1 MAATTANK
9 TGPNGDGQNGWAE
22 YRRLVLAEL
31 ERLSSQVAA
40 AQAAGTA
47 NQLTLSQA
55 ITDAKTTVLEKLRD
69 TIKGVEDDYE
79 KKIKSI
85 ENAVE
90 RKFKDLEARYNK
102 KIEDLKKEVD
112 KNEKDF
118 KEAETKRE
126 KNEKDVAGL
135 KSKMMILGGVATL
148 LVAIAAVVATI
159 YAGK

>member
-1 MAATTANK
+1 MAATTASK

-40 AQAAGTA
+40 TQATGVAS
-47 NQLTLSQA
+47 QLALSQA
-55 ITDAKTTVLEKLRD
+55 ITDAKNTIMEKLRD
-69 TIKGVEDDYE
+69 AIKATEDDYE
-79 KKIKSI
+79 KKIKVL
-85 ENAVE
+85 ENFVE
-90 RKFKDLEARYNK
+90 RKVKEIETRYNK
-102 KIEDLKKEVD
+102 KIEDIKKEVD

-118 KEAETKRE
+118 KEAEKKRE

-135 KSKMMILGGVATL
+135 KSKMVILGGIATL
-148 LVAIAAVVATI
+148 LVAIAAVIATI